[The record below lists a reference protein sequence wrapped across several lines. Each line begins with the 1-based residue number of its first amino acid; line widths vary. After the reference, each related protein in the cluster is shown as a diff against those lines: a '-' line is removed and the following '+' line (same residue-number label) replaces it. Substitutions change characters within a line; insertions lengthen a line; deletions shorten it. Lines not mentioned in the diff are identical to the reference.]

1 MTVCVMVAAVLAL
14 QQRVCA
20 CNTRKGRQIIY
31 AKLHSG
37 I

>member
-1 MTVCVMVAAVLAL
+1 MVAVVLAL

-20 CNTRKGRQIIY
+20 CNTRKGRLIIY